1 MQSHNRYLQSWSV
14 HVEQEEEEKQHNKH
28 EKDV

>member
-14 HVEQEEEEKQHNKH
+14 HVEQGGEEKQHDKH
-28 EKDV
+28 KKDV